1 MKSFAGNI
9 ALFKRKLSR
18 IILLIIFRST
28 ERLALRLETT
38 IPKRGW
44 SSVFS
49 LDSMVKNS
57 LLDFVA

>member
-1 MKSFAGNI
+1 MKSFAGND

-18 IILLIIFRST
+18 IILFIMFRST
-28 ERLALRLETT
+28 DRFALRFATT

-44 SSVFS
+44 SSVLS
-49 LDSMVKNS
+49 LDSMVKNT